1 MERMI
6 KNPLKNL
13 LHKLKS
19 LKFGQPAGRL
29 AMFSASIKQIL
40 SLFSSP
46 MRCIKGFIKYSLI
59 CLVIVSPLCG
69 QNYTITIFGFPF
81 VSVTMEKTPGELTF
95 QAQTSGL
102 LDYLW
107 PTDNT
112 YSISYDSSN
121 YDFKQ
126 FEKKI
131 HQGSLTYS
139 LNSKYNFETEQ
150 LFYDDIALN
159 RPPEIQT
166 IFSMLV
172 RVQEQ
177 QKEDLD
183 TKWFPMEHDGQLFKS
198 RYLWAE
204 TDTLLINSA
213 EKICDHYRLDIKAV
227 EDVTSL
233 PEQSDY
239 FMNNIIAKKAVRQI
253 WVEQTIPRRIV
264 QASVKLY
271 GLTIIARLAHD

>member
-1 MERMI
+1 MT
-6 KNPLKNL
+6 
-13 LHKLKS
+13 
-19 LKFGQPAGRL
+19 
-29 AMFSASIKQIL
+29 
-40 SLFSSP
+40 
-46 MRCIKGFIKYSLI
+46 KYFLI
-59 CLVIVSPLCG
+59 CLVIFSQLSG

-81 VSVTMEKTPGELTF
+81 VSVTMDKIPGELTF
-95 QAQTSGL
+95 QTQTTGL
-102 LDYLW
+102 LNYFW
-107 PTDNT
+107 PMDNT
-112 YSISYDSSN
+112 YFISYDSLDYS
-121 YDFKQ
+121 FKQ

-131 HQGSLTYS
+131 HQGSVMYS
-139 LNSKYNFETEQ
+139 LNAKYDQEKGQ

-177 QKEDLD
+177 HKEDLD
-183 TKWFPMEHDGQLFKS
+183 TKWFPMEHDGQLFES

-204 TDTLLINSA
+204 TDTILINRV

-239 FMNNIIAKKAVRQI
+239 FMNNIIAEKAIRQI
-253 WVEQTIPRRIV
+253 WVEKSSPRRIV

-271 GLTIIARLAHD
+271 GINIIARWTHD

>member
-1 MERMI
+1 M
-6 KNPLKNL
+6 K
-13 LHKLKS
+13 
-19 LKFGQPAGRL
+19 
-29 AMFSASIKQIL
+29 
-40 SLFSSP
+40 
-46 MRCIKGFIKYSLI
+46 KYLLI
-59 CLVIVSPLCG
+59 CLAILSQLYG

-107 PTDNT
+107 PTDNI
-112 YSISYDSSN
+112 YYISYDSSN
-121 YDFKQ
+121 YGFKQ

-139 LNSKYNFETEQ
+139 INAKYDREKEQ
-150 LFYDDIALN
+150 LFYDDIALS

-172 RVQEQ
+172 RAQEQ
-177 QKEDLD
+177 HKDDLD
-183 TKWFPMEHDGQLFKS
+183 SKWFSMEHDGQLFES
-198 RYLWAE
+198 RYLWAK
-204 TDTLLINSA
+204 TDTLLINNA
-213 EKICDHYRLDIKAV
+213 EKICDHYRLDIKAI

>member
-1 MERMI
+1 MRI
-6 KNPLKNL
+6 YL
-13 LHKLKS
+13 LIC
-19 LKFGQPAGRL
+19 FT
-29 AMFSASIKQIL
+29 
-40 SLFSSP
+40 LFSQL
-46 MRCIKGFIKYSLI
+46 Y
-59 CLVIVSPLCG
+59 G

-81 VSVTMEKTPGELTF
+81 VSVTMDKTPGELTF
-95 QAQTSGL
+95 QTQTTGL

-112 YSISYDSSN
+112 YFISYDSSD
-121 YDFKQ
+121 YHFKQ

-131 HQGSLTYS
+131 HQGSVTYS
-139 LNSKYNFETEQ
+139 INAKYDHEKEH

-177 QKEDLD
+177 HKEDLD
-183 TKWFPMEHDGQLFKS
+183 SKWFPMEHDGQLFEA

-204 TDTLLINSA
+204 TDTILINRD
-213 EKICDHYRLDIKAV
+213 EKICDHYRLDIKAI

-239 FMNNIIAKKAVRQI
+239 FMNNITAKEAIRQI
-253 WVEQTIPRRIV
+253 WVEKSSPRRIV
-264 QASVKLY
+264 QVSVTMY
-271 GLTIIARLAHD
+271 GLNIIAKLTHD